1 MCEELGDDYFMT
13 SYVEEAAKT
22 SLCRVTSGGAA
33 VGEGC
38 TEREAEYAA
47 KMASKKDTRELE
59 RQLARLE
66 AMGTKAMKPELKD
79 WVQRRVRVLRQLINS
94 ASATK
99 AEL

>member
-1 MCEELGDDYFMT
+1 MNPFLPPFHPPARPPGAEDYFMT

-66 AMGTKAMKPELKD
+66 AMGTKAMKPELKG
-79 WVQRRVRVLRQLINS
+79 
-94 ASATK
+94 
-99 AEL
+99 EG